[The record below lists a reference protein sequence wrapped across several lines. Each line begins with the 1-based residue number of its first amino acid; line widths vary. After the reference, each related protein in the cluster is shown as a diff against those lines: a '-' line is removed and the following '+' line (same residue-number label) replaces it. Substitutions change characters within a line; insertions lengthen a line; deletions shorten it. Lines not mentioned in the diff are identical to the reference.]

1 MGRRIAAMSP
11 LALLLLLALAP
22 AATAQAPDTVTA
34 EQRQQLE
41 QLQKKA
47 KENREAAAGLRRQ
60 ENAVVRQLNRT
71 DRDLTMTRRRLREL
85 KTRRVRLDV
94 QLDATR
100 LDLDRN
106 LSKLAD
112 QRAALRQRLRA
123 MYKFGPARELEF
135 LLSTESFAQLIARWD
150 YLVLVAEQARRLLEG
165 VRDRKEVVETLEHRL
180 EGHVTQVERTTRQT
194 SSENQRL
201 AQQRASRKQTLS
213 SIQTQRQAFEAAA
226 AQLERDAEAL
236 RRLIARLEA
245 KRAAAPVPYTGD
257 FAKGHGQLDWPAR
270 GQIVGHF
277 GIETNPRFPNVKV
290 PNNGVDIGVPVGTP
304 VKAVAKGRVDYTS
317 DNYASYGEIVILNHG
332 DSYYTLYAH
341 LSDISVSVGQE
352 VTAGQT
358 IGRSGET
365 GSLKGPVL
373 HFEVRKGGTAL
384 NPEDWLQ

>member
-1 MGRRIAAMSP
+1 VAR
-11 LALLLLLALAP
+11 LALASLLLLAVLAP
-22 AATAQAPDTVTA
+22 AARAQVDTVTA

-41 QLQKKA
+41 ALQKKA
-47 KENREAAAGLRRQ
+47 RENREAAAGLRQQ
-60 ENAVVRQLNRT
+60 ENAVVKQLNRT
-71 DRDLTMTRRRLREL
+71 DKDLTATRRRLRDL
-85 KTRRVRLDV
+85 KYRAQRLDL
-94 QLDATR
+94 QIDATR

-135 LLSTESFAQLIARWD
+135 LLSTESFAQLLARWD

-180 EGHVTQVERTTRQT
+180 EGHREQVDRTTRQT
-194 SSENQRL
+194 TSENKRL
-201 AQQRASRKQTLS
+201 AQQRASRQQTLS
-213 SIQTQRQAFEAAA
+213 SIQTQRQAYEAAA

-236 RRLIARLEA
+236 KRLIARLEA

-257 FAKGHGQLDWPAR
+257 FARGHGQLDWPAR
-270 GQIVGHF
+270 GPIVGHF
-277 GIETNPRFPNVKV
+277 GIESNPRFPNVKV
-290 PNNGVDIGVPVGTP
+290 PNNGVDIGLPVGTT
-304 VKAVAKGRVDYTS
+304 VKAVAKGRVEYTS
-317 DNYASYGEIVILNHG
+317 DSYASYGQIVILNHG

-341 LSDISVSVGQE
+341 LSDISVRVGQE
-352 VTAGQT
+352 VSAGQI

-365 GSLKGPVL
+365 GSLKGPIL

-384 NPEDWLQ
+384 DPEDWLQ

>member
-1 MGRRIAAMSP
+1 MGRRLAAS
-11 LALLLLLALAP
+11 LLLALFLCPLAH
-22 AATAQAPDTVTA
+22 AQVDTVTA

-41 QLQKKA
+41 ALQKKA
-47 KENREAAAGLRRQ
+47 RENREAAAGLRRQ

-71 DRDLTMTRRRLREL
+71 DRDLTATRRRLRDL
-85 KTRRVRLDV
+85 KTRARRLDF

-106 LSKLAD
+106 LTRLSD
-112 QRAALRQRLRA
+112 QRAALRQRLRS

-135 LLSTESFAQLIARWD
+135 LLSTESFAQLLARWD

-165 VRDRKEVVETLEHRL
+165 VRERKDVVETLEHRL
-180 EGHVTQVERTTRQT
+180 EGHREQVNRTTRQT
-194 SSENQRL
+194 TGENKRL
-201 AQQRASRKQTLS
+201 AVMRASRQQTLS

-226 AQLERDAEAL
+226 AQLERDAQAL
-236 RRLIARLEA
+236 KRLIARLEA

-257 FAKGHGQLDWPAR
+257 FARGHGQLDWPAR
-270 GQIVGHF
+270 GQVVGHF
-277 GIETNPRFPNVKV
+277 GLETNPRFPNVKV
-290 PNNGVDIGVPVGTP
+290 PNNGVDIGVPVGTA

-317 DNYASYGEIVILNHG
+317 DNYASYGQIVILNHG

-341 LSDISVSVGQE
+341 LSDIAVSVGQE

-365 GSLKGPVL
+365 GSLKGPIL
-373 HFEVRKGGTAL
+373 HFEVRKGSTAL
-384 NPEDWLQ
+384 DPEDWLQ